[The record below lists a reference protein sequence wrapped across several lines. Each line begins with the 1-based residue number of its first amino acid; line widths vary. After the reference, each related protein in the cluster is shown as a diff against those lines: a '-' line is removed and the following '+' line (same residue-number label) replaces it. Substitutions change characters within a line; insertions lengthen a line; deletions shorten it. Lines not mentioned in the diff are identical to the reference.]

1 MGEPVSLRVRLAR
14 FVACGL
20 GALGGVGVACAQ
32 ESHSLNLPASFQR
45 VKQEIAAGGIG
56 RIAVIGDSLSVKDGA
71 WVTPYR
77 AALQASHGDGGAGYS
92 GFGTRNGVQF
102 PAQWAGGA
110 SDVDVIPYRGLDG
123 LWSAAASGPSAFLP
137 APSQFVEL
145 HYAREP
151 GAGMFRIRG
160 GSDYTIM
167 ATIDCASPTASL
179 GTWSF
184 ALPSYDHGLRIEPI
198 SAAPVT
204 ILGYDNMSG
213 PQGVRVH
220 RIANGGYGVRNY
232 LQRDWTFD
240 AQLAHLD
247 PHLIYIWLGQNDQGL
262 EFSGFYTKMGE
273 LVDRVQLAA
282 PNASIVLVGTYNQG
296 SIYLPPIVQATLAV
310 AQERSLG
317 FINMYEAA
325 GYSEFF
331 QDNYFLA
338 DTVHFN
344 TAGSAYIAE
353 IMTEAFETDGESL
366 VTSIAMHPR
375 STIYPLGETLE
386 FSLEVA
392 RDLQTLSI
400 QWRKDGQ
407 PLAEGG
413 GYAGTQSPTL
423 VITADSLGQAGQYD
437 AVVTTN
443 WGVETTRFAT
453 LRLQALPACAG
464 DANGD
469 GVTSFDD
476 ITSVLTNWGRDYSRT
491 TFLIGPGDADLDADV
506 DFDDLTH
513 VIVTWGQAC
522 P

>member
-1 MGEPVSLRVRLAR
+1 MSLRVRLAR
-14 FVACGL
+14 FLVCLCSAFS
-20 GALGGVGVACAQ
+20 GVGIARAQ
-32 ESHSLNLPASFQR
+32 EAHSLNLPASFQR
-45 VKQEIAAGGIG
+45 VKQEIAAGGVG

-71 WVTPYR
+71 WVSPYR
-77 AALQASHGDGGAGYS
+77 VALQAIHGDAGAGYT
-92 GFGTRNGVQF
+92 GFGTRNGVDL

-110 SDVDVIPYRGLDG
+110 SDVDIAPFRGLDG
-123 LWSAAASGPSAFLP
+123 LWSAAASGPSAHLP
-137 APSQFVEL
+137 APSRVVEL

-151 GAGMFRIRG
+151 GAGMFRIRRAT
-160 GSDYTIM
+160 DYTII
-167 ATIDCASPTASL
+167 ATLDCNNPAPGL
-179 GTWSF
+179 GTWAYS
-184 ALPSYDHGLRIEPI
+184 LPLNEHGLRIEPLGAQQI
-198 SAAPVT
+198 T
-204 ILGYDNMSG
+204 ILGYDNASFS
-213 PQGVRVH
+213 PGVRVH

-240 AQLAHLD
+240 AQLSCLD

-273 LVDRVQLAA
+273 LVDRVQAAA

-296 SIYLPPIVQATLAV
+296 SVYLPPIIQATLAV

-317 FINMYEAA
+317 FINLFEAA
-325 GYSEFF
+325 GYPEYF
-331 QDNYFLA
+331 QDNYYLA

-344 TAGSAYIAE
+344 TAGSAYIAQ
-353 IMTEAFETDGESL
+353 IMTEAFETGGESL

-407 PLAEGG
+407 PLAEGA
-413 GYAGTQSPTL
+413 GYAGTQSPVL
-423 VITADSLGQAGQYD
+423 AITANSLSQAGQYD

-476 ITSVLTNWGRDYSRT
+476 ITSVLTNWGRYYSRT

-506 DFDDLTH
+506 DFDDMTQ
-513 VIVTWGQAC
+513 VIVAWGQAC